1 MNTLEILQ
9 NFIEVWETPL
19 ESRLLHKPVMVEEVI
34 KLMDVKP
41 GGFYLDCTL
50 GSGGHS
56 LAILE
61 RSSPN
66 GYLVG
71 IDRDP
76 TAISRAEEVLSRYK
90 GRFTLIL
97 GNFVCLSELISKTG
111 IERFDGIL
119 FDLGVSSMQLEDP
132 MRGFSFNKDGPLDMR
147 MDPDIS
153 LTAHQVVNTF
163 PLDELENIFKD
174 LGEEPFAHK
183 IAKAIVEYRRK
194 KEIASTKE
202 LSEIVSSVVRRRGKI
217 HPATKVF
224 MALRI
229 YINGELENLKKA
241 LTQAVSLLKPGGRLC
256 VISYHSLE
264 DRIVKNF
271 FRESGEKIITT
282 SVIKPTKEE
291 ILSNRKARSAK
302 LRGLEKL

>member
-1 MNTLEILQ
+1 MLS
-9 NFIEVWETPL
+9 
-19 ESRLLHKPVMVEEVI
+19 ESKLLHKPVMVEEVI
-34 KLMDVKP
+34 RLINVHP

-50 GSGGHS
+50 GCGGHS

-61 RSSPN
+61 HSSPD

-76 TAISRAEEVLSRYK
+76 VAIAIAEEILSQYK

-97 GNFVCLSELISKTG
+97 GNFVYLSELISKTG
-111 IERFDGIL
+111 IDSFDGIL

-132 MRGFSFNKDGPLDMR
+132 ERGFSFSKDGPLDMR
-147 MDPDIS
+147 MDPNLS
-153 LTAHQVVNTF
+153 LTAHQIVNTF
-163 PLDELENIFKD
+163 SLDELENIFKN
-174 LGEEPFAHK
+174 LGEEPFAYK
-183 IAKAIVEYRRK
+183 IARAIVEYREK

-202 LSEIVSSVVRRRGKI
+202 LAEIVSSVVKRRGKI
-217 HPATKVF
+217 HPATRVF

-229 YINGELENLKKA
+229 YINSELENLQKA
-241 LTQAVSLLKPGGRLC
+241 LNQAVSLLKSGGRLC

-264 DRIVKNF
+264 DRIVKKF
-271 FRESGEKIITT
+271 FRESKEKIITK
-282 SVIKPTKEE
+282 SVIKPTREE
-291 ILSNRKARSAK
+291 ILTNRRARSAR

>member
-34 KLMDVKP
+34 RLMNVKP